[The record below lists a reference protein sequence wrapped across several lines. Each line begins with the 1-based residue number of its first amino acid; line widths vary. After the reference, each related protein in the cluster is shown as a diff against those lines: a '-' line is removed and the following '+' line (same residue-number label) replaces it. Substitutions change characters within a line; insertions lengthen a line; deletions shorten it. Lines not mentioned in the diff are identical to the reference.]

1 MKSVGV
7 YEAKTHLPKLLQKL
21 LASNESIQITRHGVP
36 IARIVPEKAFEGDR
50 ESIATALAA
59 WKSTRKNIRLK
70 GLTIKQL
77 REEGRR

>member
-36 IARIVPEKAFEGDR
+36 IARLVPEKAFEGDR
-50 ESIATALAA
+50 VHALIDQI
-59 WKSTRKNIRLK
+59 KKVRKGARLN
-70 GLTIKQL
+70 GLTIREL
-77 REEGRR
+77 REAGRR